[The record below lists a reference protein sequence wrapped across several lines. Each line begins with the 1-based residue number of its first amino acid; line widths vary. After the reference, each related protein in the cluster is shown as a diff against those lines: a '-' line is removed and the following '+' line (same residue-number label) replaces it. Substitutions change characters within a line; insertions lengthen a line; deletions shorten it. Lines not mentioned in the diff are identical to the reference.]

1 MSQYHLDAIAAA
13 QAGDW
18 GRAHKIV
25 MPHHDVVSCW
35 IHAVVHKVEGDA
47 GNSKYWYA
55 RTSHAYEDFV
65 DVAEELAA
73 IKRAAEKML

>member
-1 MSQYHLDAIAAA
+1 MSQYHLDAITAA

-18 GRAHKIV
+18 DSTHKIV
-25 MPHHDVVSCW
+25 MQHDDVVSCW

-47 GNSKYWYA
+47 GNSRYWYA

-65 DVAEELAA
+65 DVANELLA
-73 IKRAAEKML
+73 IKQAAEKL

>member
-1 MSQYHLDAIAAA
+1 MSQYHLDAITAA

-18 GRAHKIV
+18 DAAHKIV
-25 MPHHDVVSCW
+25 MQHDDVVSCW

-47 GNSKYWYA
+47 GNSRYWYA

-65 DVAEELAA
+65 DARVELAA
-73 IKRAAEKML
+73 IREALVEG

>member
-1 MSQYHLDAIAAA
+1 MSQYHLDAITAA

-25 MPHHDVVSCW
+25 MQHDDVVSCW

-47 GNSKYWYA
+47 GNSRYWYA

-65 DVAEELAA
+65 DVAKELAA